1 MWQPTEKMQKWR
13 KLAEYWSRPTKCP
26 AALILAVIQQ
36 ESGGNPKA
44 TRFEPEYLKRYA
56 KRCKEI
62 ADAGDISEQEVAISY
77 GLMQLMLP
85 LAWGYMSPE
94 QKQDG
99 CGGIMTCLNP
109 AQNIRFG
116 AAHLGNLMKKA
127 APNGAPLDMAI
138 VRTVAGKYN
147 GGGSDSAYAR
157 NVSAL
162 YVRYDKW
169 LRGVE

>member
-13 KLAEYWSRPTKCP
+13 KLAEYWSGRTGCP
-26 AALILAVIQQ
+26 AALILSTIQQ

-56 KRCKEI
+56 LRCKEI
-62 ADAGDISEQEVAISY
+62 ADDADISEKDVAVSY

-85 LAWGYMSPE
+85 LARGYMNAE
-94 QKQDG
+94 QKNDG
-99 CGGIMTCLNP
+99 CGGIVTCLDP

-116 AAHLGNLMKKA
+116 AAHLGNLIKKTT
-127 APNGAPLDMAI
+127 PNGASLDMTT

-147 GGGSDSAYAR
+147 GGGSNSAYAR